1 MSNTGCRLPEKKKL
15 SACESVMSET
25 RFSTIEV
32 EKENG
37 YAVVFLNRPREMNA
51 LSKEMRCELEA
62 CFEALEKDD
71 SVHAV
76 VLTGGDYIFSAGMD
90 LKEWEQVGEGE
101 IDEYFGSMIKY
112 LKKIYTFRKPVIAA
126 VSGIAL
132 GGGFNLA
139 TVCDLIIAS
148 ETAIFGH
155 PELKFGLNPL
165 FDPLMR
171 LVGMAKAKEIAMLG
185 EPVGA
190 REALRIGLVNRVSPP
205 EKFLEDA
212 RAVARELSKRSPRAL
227 EAVKRISDIVPR
239 LDKGTALEHEF
250 EISAVLFSRA
260 ESREH
265 FRKFLGELKKRKTD

>member
-1 MSNTGCRLPEKKKL
+1 MTNL
-15 SACESVMSET
+15 SSYEAIRVDMEE
-25 RFSTIEV
+25 
-32 EKENG
+32 G
-37 YAVVFLNRPREMNA
+37 YAVVTLDRPRDMNA
-51 LSKEMRCELEA
+51 LSRQMRCELES
-62 CFEALEKDD
+62 CFETLEKED
-71 SVHAV
+71 SVRAV
-76 VLTGGDYIFSAGMD
+76 ILTGGDFIFSAGMD
-90 LKEWEQVGEGE
+90 LKEWEQVPNGELE
-101 IDEYFGSMIKY
+101 EYFSSMIKY

-171 LVGMAKAKEIAMLG
+171 IVGLAKAKEIAMLG
-185 EPVGA
+185 EPVA
-190 REALRIGLVNRVSPP
+190 AQEALRIGLVNKVSPP
-205 EKFLEDA
+205 EKFLDDA
-212 RAVARELSKRSPRAL
+212 RAVARELSKRSARAV

-239 LDKGTALEHEF
+239 MDKGTALEHEF

-260 ESREH
+260 ESRDH
-265 FRKFLGELKKRKTD
+265 FRKFIGDLRKKKED